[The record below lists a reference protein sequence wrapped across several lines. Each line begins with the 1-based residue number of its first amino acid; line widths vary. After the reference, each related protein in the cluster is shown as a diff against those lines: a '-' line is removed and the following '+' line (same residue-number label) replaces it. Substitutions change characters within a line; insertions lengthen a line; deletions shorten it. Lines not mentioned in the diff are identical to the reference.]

1 MWLWVL
7 GIVVVVGAVTVV
19 GVGAGGSLGE
29 VYEDRPDRTVP
40 VGRPLAADDL
50 RDVTFSTAVRGYRM
64 DEVDALLE
72 RIRADLLA
80 REARAQPANGATAAD
95 AEPAR
100 GADAQPA
107 GGATAADAAQQPA
120 PTEPETATDTSPSQ
134 DG

>member
-80 REARAQPANGATAAD
+80 REARAQPAGSTTAADSEPAEEADAQPARGATAAD
-95 AEPAR
+95 APA
-100 GADAQPA
+100 QS
-107 GGATAADAAQQPA
+107 ATA
-120 PTEPETATDTSPSQ
+120 EPETATSPSQ